1 MIGQLLDGYEVQ
13 QEAGRGSSATV
24 YVARQ
29 RPVERY
35 VALKVF
41 DRLEAHAR
49 DRLRAVLAQLAD
61 LDHTNLLPVYASGA
75 TGDQIYTVMRYMPAG
90 TLQARLRAQRFRLDD
105 IDRLVSQVA
114 AALDYARQHGLAHG
128 RLTPA
133 NILFDHA
140 GNAFVAD
147 CGLAAVLDV
156 PPSDYAAPELRRRA
170 APDLASAVCADT
182 YSLGAILYELL
193 TGKKPFEPEHDD
205 ERVNRRLALPPRPG
219 TLNSKITPTVEAVVM
234 TALSL
239 DPAQR
244 YQTPLELAA
253 ALTQARATHVDAV
266 AASADVR
273 RVTAHHAA
281 PDRRG
286 WVFGLIGVLIVI
298 AAAIGLATRP
308 PAAQSPAASPGPI
321 ETPGVNAPTLP
332 AVTANAPTSAP
343 VIIATTAP
351 ALPAATPSPA
361 APLAAATPSATFSA
375 TAVATLPPTS
385 TGSPRR
391 ITATP
396 TLTFSIEPF
405 TLMIPRQADRSTL
418 ILTFRTI
425 VQPVDSGPIGLLSLQ
440 APGIEPGVSEPI
452 LAQVGSGEQTLRVGL
467 SVDCRR
473 VPEPITT
480 NEVSLTLRAESGEEL
495 LSQTL
500 NYIKR
505 WCY

>member
-1 MIGQLLDGYEVQ
+1 MIGQLLDGYEVL

-41 DRLEAHAR
+41 EPLDSRAG

-61 LDHTNLLPVYASGA
+61 LDHTNLLPVYASGRA
-75 TGDQIYTVMRYMPAG
+75 GDQVYAVMRYMPAG

-105 IDRLVSQVA
+105 IERCMSQVA
-114 AALDYARQHGLAHG
+114 AALDYAQQHGLAHG

-147 CGLAAVLDV
+147 CGLTNALDV
-156 PPSDYAAPELRRRA
+156 PLSDYAAPELRRRA
-170 APDLASAVCADT
+170 APDLAGAVCADA
-182 YSLGAILYELL
+182 YSLGAVLYELL
-193 TGKKPFEPEHDD
+193 TGKKPFEPDRDD
-205 ERVNRRLALPPRPG
+205 ERVNRRLALPPRP
-219 TLNSKITPTVEAVVM
+219 NAINAKVTPALDAVVM
-234 TALSL
+234 KALAL
-239 DPAQR
+239 DPDQR
-244 YQTPLELAA
+244 YQTPLELAT
-253 ALTQARATHVDAV
+253 ALTQARATRAE
-266 AASADVR
+266 AAPPAAGVR
-273 RVTAHHAA
+273 RITARHETR
-281 PDRRG
+281 DRRG
-286 WVFGLIGVLIVI
+286 RVFGLIGLLIVI

-321 ETPGVNAPTLP
+321 ETPGPNAPPLPTIVSTPTLEPTRRPTTASTLP
-332 AVTANAPTSAP
+332 V
-343 VIIATTAP
+343 VI
-351 ALPAATPSPA
+351 PAA
-361 APLAAATPSATFSA
+361 SA
-375 TAVATLPPTS
+375 TAPRATETLAVTLPPPT
-385 TGSPRR
+385 TIPRR

-396 TLTFSIEPF
+396 TLTVSIEPLA
-405 TLMIPRQADRSTL
+405 LMMPRQSDRMTL
-418 ILTFRTI
+418 ILTFRTFI
-425 VQPVDSGPIGLLSLQ
+425 WPADSGPLGLLSLQ
-440 APGIEPGVSEPI
+440 VPGIDPAVSEPI

-480 NEVSLTLRAESGEEL
+480 NEVGLTLRAESGEEL

-500 NYIKR
+500 NYLKR